1 MRLSP
6 HWEDHKEWADLST
19 KWEKDNEDLL
29 ANFQRLLVPKS
40 ENYCM
45 LQSDFD
51 IVNFHILHGMFLEP
65 NLILGELTER
75 FEWRPKNI
83 YLPQG

>member
-1 MRLSP
+1 MLI
-6 HWEDHKEWADLST
+6 
-19 KWEKDNEDLL
+19 
-29 ANFQRLLVPKS
+29 PKS

-65 NLILGELTER
+65 NRILGELIER
-75 FEWRPKNI
+75 YEWWPKNV
-83 YLPQG
+83 YLPQGLMDIERFIFPWTLLEDKVAVEVLLSYRSTIT